1 MKYRVISRQ
10 VVDNFVVDNFMRNKY
25 TIRQMLEIME
35 KAGFVTTFNGK
46 IQNAKNYI
54 YTKAIETGNAY
65 LIYRNYTHYGT
76 YVYDIE
82 SKKLLKV
89 F

>member
-10 VVDNFVVDNFMRNKY
+10 VVDDFMRYNWNKY
-25 TIRQMLEIME
+25 TIKEMLEIME
-35 KAGFVTTFNGK
+35 KANFVTTFNGK
-46 IQNAKNYI
+46 IQDAKNYI
-54 YTKAIETGNAY
+54 FTNAIETGNAY
-65 LIYRNYTHYGT
+65 LIYRNYVHYGT